1 MTTTCG
7 VCYCIHM
14 LELENQIISYTVEP
28 ELLDDHVDFTH
39 GGLTMFDMDDTLVT
53 SQAHI
58 LVVDKQGQLLQ
69 RLHSTNYRSYQL
81 QPGERFSYEEFS
93 SSEVFKATS
102 QPIERMVS
110 RACEIL
116 HHIAHRP
123 RSQVIILT
131 ARSDFDNNLVF
142 LQSLAAHGIDT
153 NKIHV
158 EFAGNLTCPAPEA
171 KARITSRYLNSG
183 KFDRVRLIDD
193 HVDNLVAFLRLQPL
207 YPHVRFSAYLV
218 LGDGDIQ
225 PYGITADI

>member
-1 MTTTCG
+1 
-7 VCYCIHM
+7 M

-28 ELLDDHVDFTH
+28 ELLDDHVGFTH
-39 GGLTMFDMDDTLVT
+39 GGLTIFDMDDTLVT

-58 LVVDKQGQLLQ
+58 SVVDKQGQLLQ

-116 HHIAHRP
+116 HQIAHRP
-123 RSQVIILT
+123 KSQVIILT

-142 LQSLAAHGIDT
+142 LQSLSAHAAWT
-153 NKIHV
+153 
-158 EFAGNLTCPAPEA
+158 
-171 KARITSRYLNSG
+171 
-183 KFDRVRLIDD
+183 
-193 HVDNLVAFLRLQPL
+193 
-207 YPHVRFSAYLV
+207 
-218 LGDGDIQ
+218 
-225 PYGITADI
+225 